1 MKHPQI
7 ALLVIIFSIISVST
21 AMASVVKG
29 ILVDESLNEG
39 EPFATVRI
47 FRGSPDGE
55 ALHSILTSVDGSF
68 SQEITRKGDYTFV
81 FSSLGKKDLTRS
93 LFVDG
98 NADID
103 LGQLYISTDA
113 TIMSDVVVVGQKP
126 LVKMETDKMTYNV
139 ADDAQAK
146 TNTVLDMLR
155 KVPMVTV
162 DGEDNITVNG
172 SSSFQV
178 YVDGKPSL
186 LFSGN
191 PSQIFKSMPASA
203 VQSIEVVT
211 NPGARFDAEGTGGVL
226 NLVMD
231 RQAGNV
237 PGGNAYNASVSAR
250 GGSKDFGGNFFINAR
265 TGKLTTSLNMIY
277 NQIRPG
283 NSTISSERASQNEN
297 VTSISKNNIRMPF
310 AMGNLSIGYD
320 PDSLTTLGATFAI
333 NNFRIKSP
341 GNMFTEIS
349 SPDMNFS
356 YNNNSQ
362 NRINRLSINGSIDF
376 SRDFG
381 RNRKNQISAS
391 YQIQHDKNKNFTS
404 SDFDGATQSFIDLT
418 DRSADNRENTTLHI
432 LQADFTSR
440 INASSNISAGAKLS
454 FRNANSDATYL
465 LNGSPDIDNSP
476 KYDNKNTIAAIYGE
490 YSFSKNSLGA
500 KGGLRYEHTWQDVRY
515 RAGNGSDFSNSY
527 GILVPSASLSYTMSP
542 SSNIGINYNM
552 RISRPGIS
560 YLNPYVDRSNPT
572 ALTYGNPDLDVEK
585 SQYVGLA
592 YNMFTSKLL
601 INLTLSDNYTGNGIE
616 QYSFMDGN
624 MLNTTYGN
632 IVRRNRTGLNAY
644 INWMPR
650 SNTRLFLNGDVN
662 YTDIRSSRLKLH
674 NSGWQASAMLG
685 VQQTLPAEIKLGAFL
700 MASTKNHTLQGW
712 SSGFQMLSL
721 NLSRSFLDNNLNI
734 TVSATTGLSKKGRM
748 EIESFSANR
757 DFSNH
762 TRMSVPMAG
771 FSIGVSYTFGNAGN
785 IKTHTTRRSG
795 NDFLEQK
802 SGMEQIASPQ
812 GNDTNNIPAGM

>member
-1 MKHPQI
+1 
-7 ALLVIIFSIISVST
+7 
-21 AMASVVKG
+21 
-29 ILVDESLNEG
+29 
-39 EPFATVRI
+39 
-47 FRGSPDGE
+47 
-55 ALHSILTSVDGSF
+55 
-68 SQEITRKGDYTFV
+68 
-81 FSSLGKKDLTRS
+81 
-93 LFVDG
+93 
-98 NADID
+98 
-103 LGQLYISTDA
+103 
-113 TIMSDVVVVGQKP
+113 
-126 LVKMETDKMTYNV
+126 
-139 ADDAQAK
+139 
-146 TNTVLDMLR
+146 
-155 KVPMVTV
+155 
-162 DGEDNITVNG
+162 
-172 SSSFQV
+172 
-178 YVDGKPSL
+178 
-186 LFSGN
+186 
-191 PSQIFKSMPASA
+191 
-203 VQSIEVVT
+203 
-211 NPGARFDAEGTGGVL
+211 
-226 NLVMD
+226 
-231 RQAGNV
+231 
-237 PGGNAYNASVSAR
+237 
-250 GGSKDFGGNFFINAR
+250 
-265 TGKLTTSLNMIY
+265 
-277 NQIRPG
+277 
-283 NSTISSERASQNEN
+283 
-297 VTSISKNNIRMPF
+297 
-310 AMGNLSIGYD
+310 MGNLSIGYD

-465 LNGSPDIDNSP
+465 LNGSPDLDNSP
-476 KYDNKNTIAAIYGE
+476 KYDNNNTIAAIYGE

-515 RAGNGSDFSNSY
+515 HAGNGSDFSNSY
-527 GILVPSASLSYTMSP
+527 GILVPSASLSYTLSP

-572 ALTYGNPDLDVEK
+572 ALSYGNPDLDVEK

-592 YNMFTSKLL
+592 YNHVHIKTFNQSHPIRQLHR
-601 INLTLSDNYTGNGIE
+601 
-616 QYSFMDGN
+616 Q
-624 MLNTTYGN
+624 
-632 IVRRNRTGLNAY
+632 RNRTIQLYGRQHAKHHLRQHRKTQPHRPQRIYQLDA
-644 INWMPR
+644 PVQHPPVSQR
-650 SNTRLFLNGDVN
+650 R
-662 YTDIRSSRLKLH
+662 RKLH
-674 NSGWQASAMLG
+674 RHT
-685 VQQTLPAEIKLGAFL
+685 QQPSETPQQRMAGKRNAGRAADPARRDKTRSISYGLH
-700 MASTKNHTLQGW
+700 KNHTLQGW

-771 FSIGVSYTFGNAGN
+771 FSIGVSYTFRQMRG
-785 IKTHTTRRSG
+785 KHKRPHTTRRFGATTS
-795 NDFLEQK
+795 
-802 SGMEQIASPQ
+802 
-812 GNDTNNIPAGM
+812 